1 MKPPSAFLRAIIA
14 FARLLPLNV
23 AAFARR
29 PAPPDIDEAI
39 QRAEDGI
46 QKLKNFINGHSIS
59 SSYGPNHLKFFFGS
73 IIRIK
78 GLTQ

>member
-14 FARLLPLNV
+14 FARLLPLNR
-23 AAFARR
+23 AAFAQR
-29 PAPPDIDEAI
+29 PAPPDLDEAI
-39 QRAEDGI
+39 QRAEDEI
-46 QKLKNFINGHSIS
+46 QKLQSFINGPSIS
-59 SSYGPNHLKFFFGS
+59 SSYGPNQLKFFFGS